1 VMLTTR
7 AAVDPLKGKP
17 FDVEAHHAFAQ
28 KASEQSIVL
37 LKNEGGIL
45 PLKKGS
51 KVAVI
56 GEFAQKARYQGAG
69 SSVVNCTKLDHTM
82 DVIGN
87 FDLDVVGFEPGY
99 PRHGDPDEAMR
110 KKAVELALRA
120 DYVLLYLGLD
130 EISESEGL
138 DRSTL
143 AIPQCQIEVLR
154 AVSAANPNV
163 IVVMSAGS
171 SVEMPWLDRCKGLVH
186 GYLCGQAGAS
196 AVLKVIL
203 GEVNPSGKLSE
214 SYPVK
219 YADCSSAPY
228 FPAKERSVE
237 YREGLYVGYRYYET
251 AKIPVTFPF
260 GFGLS
265 YTTFEYSDIKA
276 TDKAVTFTLKNTGSV
291 DGAEIAQV
299 YVSAKAPAVYRPA
312 KELKG
317 FAKVSLKTGE
327 SKEVTIGLDDKAFR
341 YWNRK
346 TNRFEIDGGEYDILV
361 GASVADIKLSAA
373 VTVEGTN
380 APAPTDLASIPSYVK
395 GDIKKVSD
403 REFEAL
409 LGHEIPD
416 GKWAGTIQ
424 ANDAIAQLYYANSL
438 KARLVWKVMDGMLK
452 KSIEKGEPDLNITF
466 IYNMPIRAIGKMA
479 GGMVS
484 QDMCDGILDI
494 INGQGIGFLK
504 GLGKLVGGFFKQL
517 GVSKKQKALE

>member
-1 VMLTTR
+1 
-7 AAVDPLKGKP
+7 
-17 FDVEAHHAFAQ
+17 
-28 KASEQSIVL
+28 
-37 LKNEGGIL
+37 
-45 PLKKGS
+45 
-51 KVAVI
+51 
-56 GEFAQKARYQGAG
+56 
-69 SSVVNCTKLDHTM
+69 
-82 DVIGN
+82 
-87 FDLDVVGFEPGY
+87 
-99 PRHGDPDEAMR
+99 
-110 KKAVELALRA
+110 
-120 DYVLLYLGLD
+120 
-130 EISESEGL
+130 
-138 DRSTL
+138 
-143 AIPQCQIEVLR
+143 
-154 AVSAANPNV
+154 
-163 IVVMSAGS
+163 
-171 SVEMPWLDRCKGLVH
+171 
-186 GYLCGQAGAS
+186 
-196 AVLKVIL
+196 
-203 GEVNPSGKLSE
+203 
-214 SYPVK
+214 
-219 YADCSSAPY
+219 
-228 FPAKERSVE
+228 
-237 YREGLYVGYRYYET
+237 
-251 AKIPVTFPF
+251 
-260 GFGLS
+260 
-265 YTTFEYSDIKA
+265 
-276 TDKAVTFTLKNTGSV
+276 
-291 DGAEIAQV
+291 
-299 YVSAKAPAVYRPA
+299 
-312 KELKG
+312 
-317 FAKVSLKTGE
+317 VSLKAGE

-494 INGQGIGFLK
+494 INGHGIGFLK